1 MRHALLQDPAFFL
14 FLLRIDQTLAAETR
28 GAGCRCGGVLH
39 SARYPRKP
47 RGCPVQVREDYA
59 WRFSFCCAQCDRRTT
74 PVSVRFLGRR
84 VYLAVVL
91 ALVSPPGGAAAQR
104 SAQLLT
110 IPVRTLARWR
120 AWWSRDFLAT
130 PFWQSMRARFQA
142 PAPCEGLPQSLLERF
157 DAALPAQRLVLLLH
171 FLTPLSTCPV
181 SR

>member
-1 MRHALLQDPAFFL
+1 MCHALLQDPAFFL
-14 FLLRIDQTLAAETR
+14 FLLRIDEAFAAETR
-28 GAGCRCGGVLH
+28 SAGCRCGGVLH

-59 WRFSFCCAQCDRRTT
+59 WRFSFCCAQCDQRTT

-91 ALVSPPGGAAAQR
+91 ALVSPPGGATAQHLAK
-104 SAQLLT
+104 SLT
-110 IPVRTLARWR
+110 VPVRTLARWR
-120 AWWSRDFLAT
+120 AWWNRDFLRT

-142 PAPCEGLPQSLLERF
+142 PAPSARLPQSLLERF
-157 DAALPAQRLVLLLH
+157 EAALPAQRLVLLLR
-171 FLTPLSTCPV
+171 FLTPLSTCVV

>member
-1 MRHALLQDPAFFL
+1 MCHALLQDPEFFL
-14 FLLRIDQTLAAETR
+14 FLLRIDEALAAETR
-28 GAGCRCGGVLH
+28 SAGCRCGGVLH

-74 PVSVRFLGRR
+74 PASVRFLGRR

-91 ALVSPPGGAAAQR
+91 ALFSPPGGATAQHL
-104 SAQLLT
+104 AKLLT
-110 IPVRTLARWR
+110 IPVRTLERWR

-130 PFWQSMRARFQA
+130 PFWQSVRSRFVA
-142 PAPCEGLPQSLLERF
+142 PLVTTRLPQSLLERF
-157 DAALPAQRLVLLLH
+157 DADTTAQRLVLLLR
-171 FLTPLSTCPV
+171 FLTPLSTRVV